1 MALYFRVTD
10 AGLAAATDAANQGL
24 RLALTRF
31 KLGSSYGYTPTGTET
46 ALAGTI
52 VYDEPISSYKNM
64 PDGSMIFVCS
74 VLPAAGPFT
83 FGEIGLFTDAGL
95 LFAVATFP
103 DPQDKYVSSGSSVNS
118 TFTFNCHMNLTQ
130 RATQFNLSAATTPAA
145 EIYMRWDQVVPLA
158 SMPDPRVLRVVI
170 NQPDSRGDQ
179 PTLSA
184 KTGGGWT
191 VDGVMLP
198 LLSTAAVNSTTTY
211 VDISADSWLGAI
223 PGSLQST
230 VAGTSSTTLV
240 VQVDANTFRLATAAV
255 VGGAVR
261 LTYTVALATAATGTV
276 RLYSNDVQLKNTEA
290 FLEQAVAGVA
300 TIANVATPS
309 YVLSYTKNATGAVV
323 ESRAST
329 LVFNAASAAF
339 NVFAPPGISK
349 LYTIVNNTA
358 HTLSLYNSSVLGG
371 TTSTQPALTVLTGH
385 STNVW
390 TDGSRF
396 YLQTR
401 DLVYTNTQQTIT
413 GPKTFS
419 QPIAGSVTH
428 PFPTGTR
435 MPFAQ
440 SSAPT
445 GWTQDVSDN
454 ADNRMLRVVN
464 TAGGGVA
471 GTHSP
476 ILNNVVPSHTHGFT
490 TGTVSSDHSHY
501 VSGGT
506 SGAGA
511 HSGWLNGG
519 NPGDFGSFK
528 DAGGVFSTSGG
539 LGNRPQGLGGTGSNY
554 SANLNVG
561 DHSHSFG
568 AQTGGISANHTHSG
582 STDNGSSQ
590 TNWQPR
596 YIDLIICTKN

>member
-419 QPIAGSVTH
+419 QPIAGSTTTQVSL
-428 PFPTGTR
+428 TGSETIGGVKTFNSTVLLGAQGFK
-435 MPFAQ
+435 FASDAGQ
-440 SSAPT
+440 DT
-445 GWTQDVSDN
+445 GMEWVSDGVFRAVAN
-454 ADNRMLRVVN
+454 GLEVVKFQ
-464 TAGGGVA
+464 AGSLVVA
-471 GTHSP
+471 GSVTASG
-476 ILNNVVPSHTHGFT
+476 NV
-490 TGTVSSDHSHY
+490 TGYSDMRLKKDWASLQPDF
-501 VSGGT
+501 VQRLAKVKSGTYTRTDTGERQ
-506 SGAGA
+506 AGA
-511 HSGWLNGG
+511 SAQDWQALL
-519 NPGDFGSFK
+519 PEVVRV
-528 DAGGVFSTSGG
+528 GV
-539 LGNRPQGLGGTGSNY
+539 
-554 SANLNVG
+554 
-561 DHSHSFG
+561 DE
-568 AQTGGISANHTHSG
+568 AQTLSLAYGNAALVACVELAKEVTALRAEINSLKSRLT
-582 STDNGSSQ
+582 
-590 TNWQPR
+590 
-596 YIDLIICTKN
+596 